1 MKSRV
6 KKTVRV
12 VPSLI
17 FSASFVGVV
26 PACALTA
33 CGGSEQPADGGS
45 DVTNDIQF
53 SVADVGFGVA
63 ACCFDANGVA
73 DVGFIVPDADASD
86 APGEGG

>member
-1 MKSRV
+1 MKRV
-6 KKTVRV
+6 KRTVRV
-12 VPSLI
+12 VPSLVLT
-17 FSASFVGVV
+17 ASFVGVV
-26 PACALTA
+26 PACALMA
-33 CGGSEQPADGGS
+33 CGGTDQTTDGGS
-45 DVTNDIQF
+45 DAKNDIQF